1 MGSSHYPDHSRAN
14 SEHSRQNH
22 NAGTIRLK
30 QVKNMRVGLLEQV
43 KPENKSTTL
52 QQMERHKIL
61 TENLHAWF
69 GSNQVLKDISIK
81 IRENEATAII
91 GPSGCGKSTLI
102 RCLNRMHELFPGAR
116 STGRV
121 VLDDSNIYAKGVDP
135 VTVRRRV
142 GMVFQKPNP
151 FPTMSVYDNVAAGLK
166 LNGVRDNTTLDQ
178 AVESSLERA
187 FLWDEVKADLDKPG
201 SSLSGGQQQ
210 RLCIARALAVK
221 PEVLLMDEPCSA
233 LDPVAT
239 AKIEELIVSL
249 KESYTVVIVTHN
261 MQQAARVS
269 DFTAF
274 LYIGQLIEYGE
285 TTGLFENPRGELT
298 ERYLTGKCS

>member
-1 MGSSHYPDHSRAN
+1 MGSSHDPDNYRAN
-14 SEHSRQNH
+14 SEHRRQTR

-30 QVKNMRVGLLEQV
+30 QVKNMTVGLLEQV

-52 QQMERHKIL
+52 QQMERYKIL

-69 GSNQVLKDISIK
+69 GSNHVLKDISIK

-102 RCLNRMHELFPGAR
+102 RCLNRMHELVPGAR

-121 VLDDSNIYAKGVDP
+121 VLDDSNIY
-135 VTVRRRV
+135 
-142 GMVFQKPNP
+142 
-151 FPTMSVYDNVAAGLK
+151 
-166 LNGVRDNTTLDQ
+166 
-178 AVESSLERA
+178 
-187 FLWDEVKADLDKPG
+187 
-201 SSLSGGQQQ
+201 
-210 RLCIARALAVK
+210 
-221 PEVLLMDEPCSA
+221 
-233 LDPVAT
+233 

-274 LYIGQLIEYGE
+274 LYLGQLIEYGE
-285 TTGLFENPRGELT
+285 TTGLFENPGEELT
-298 ERYLTGKCS
+298 ERYLTGKFG